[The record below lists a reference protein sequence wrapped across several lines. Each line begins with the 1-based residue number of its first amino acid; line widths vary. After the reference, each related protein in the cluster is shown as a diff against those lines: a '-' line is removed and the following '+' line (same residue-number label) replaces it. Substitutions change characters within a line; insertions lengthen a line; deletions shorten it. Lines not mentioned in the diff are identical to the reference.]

1 MNQIGSYLMNIMVK
15 QLYPVVVFKVLPS
28 NRPNKDSSAGTH
40 SEIISHPKISKQ
52 LISPYSR
59 NQNNCYQGIFNSGK
73 YLIQNLF
80 QLRAHLFPKE
90 LNFSIGIG
98 TVDTP
103 INPIMA
109 VEVKGTAIKN
119 AEFGLDKHLKLGPYL
134 SINGFSKSI
143 EKISLPSIELLWSST
158 LRWNYNR
165 IKILNGLLDNLS
177 EIEIAQN
184 LGISQRAVYKNIAQA
199 RLKTWAELSLSVE
212 ENISAVLKQYKN
224 H

>member
-1 MNQIGSYLMNIMVK
+1 MAIK
-15 QLYPVVVFKVLPS
+15 LYPVVVFNVFPFNKHNKNLPAS
-28 NRPNKDSSAGTH
+28 TQ
-40 SEIISHPKISKQ
+40 SEIISHPKISNQ

-59 NQNNCYQGIFNSGK
+59 NQNNCYQGIFKSGK

-80 QLRAHLFPKE
+80 QLRAHLFPRE
-90 LNFSIGIG
+90 INFSIGIG

-109 VEVKGTAIKN
+109 VNIEGTAIKY
-119 AEFGLDKHLKLGPYL
+119 AKFGLDKHLKSGSYL
-134 SINGFSKSI
+134 SINGLSKSI

-165 IKILNGLLDNLS
+165 IKILNGLLENLS

-199 RLKTWAELSLSVE
+199 KLKTWAELSLRVE
-212 ENISAVLKQYKN
+212 ENISAILKQYKN
-224 H
+224 P